1 MVPGCNQ
8 GEVSDI
14 SWQIG
19 AAFVPFSHRGV
30 IHRQRVLRK
39 GLLASIPPRLTA
51 HRSKGRVALVV
62 TRQEAG
68 IHQNPAH
75 LRRAIRHVCSRW
87 FSSWLR

>member
-1 MVPGCNQ
+1 MVPERNQ

-30 IHRQRVLRK
+30 IRQRLLRK
-39 GLLASIPPRLTA
+39 RVVRFNSATA
-51 HRSKGRVALVV
+51 HRSMGLIAQVD

-75 LRRAIRHVCSRW
+75 LRRSIRRVCSHS
-87 FSSWLR
+87 FSSWH